1 MKFYA
6 RTKLYCRFAHLQNKC
21 KAKNI
26 ARIIGAINEILE
38 KTLTLFPDKLNTLT
52 WTISMILLTC

>member
-1 MKFYA
+1 MLERNFTAVLPICK
-6 RTKLYCRFAHLQNKC
+6 TNVKL
-21 KAKNI
+21 KNI